1 MSFTVYPAMDLRK
14 GKVVRL
20 EQGDDKRVT
29 VYHDDPLAVAHQ
41 FREEGALW
49 MHMVN
54 LDGAFMDASRN
65 YTKLSKM
72 LEKARMLVQF
82 GGGLR
87 DANGIMYALA
97 CGAARV
103 VLGTVALRKPEVVK
117 EAVKK
122 YGAEEIAV
130 GIDARNGIVA
140 IEGWVESTG
149 VKADYLAKQMIDIG
163 VKRFIYTDIARDGM
177 LTGPDLDGACRIA
190 DLGVSV
196 IASGGV
202 GELSHVAAA
211 KERGLE
217 GIIVG
222 KALYEGRFTLTQAMA
237 ISGTQRRPR

>member
-1 MSFTVYPAMDLRK
+1 MSFTVYPAIDLRK

-20 EQGDDKRVT
+20 EQGEASRET
-29 VYHDDPLAVAHQ
+29 VYSEDPLTIALE
-41 FREEGALW
+41 FREQGAHW

-54 LDGAFMDASRN
+54 LDGAFGDAQRN

-82 GGGLR
+82 GGGIR
-87 DANGIMYALA
+87 DEQGVLFALA

-117 EAVKK
+117 AAVAKH
-122 YGAEEIAV
+122 GAEYIAV
-130 GIDARNGIVA
+130 GIDARNGMVA

-149 VKADYLAKQMIDIG
+149 VRAEFLAKQMAEIG
-163 VKRFIYTDIARDGM
+163 IKRFIYTDIARDGM

-202 GELSHVAAA
+202 GDLSHVKAA
-211 KERGLE
+211 KDRGLE

-222 KALYEGRFTLTQAMA
+222 KALYEGRFTLREALA
-237 ISGTQRRPR
+237 IAKA